1 MTTKSAVAAILLL
14 GACAA
19 AHAQSYPSQPI
30 RIFHNYAPGGGVDV
44 TVRVLAQKLTDS
56 GWPQIVVENRPSA
69 AGTLA
74 GIATKQARPDGYTL
88 LLADVTSHAVSV
100 SMVADLPYDPVKD
113 FAPVTLLWTFPSILA
128 VPTGHPANSVARLI
142 DYAKRKAGGLSYAS
156 QGPGSGGHILGAML
170 QKATAAPMTHVP
182 YRGPAPAIVDLV
194 AERVDFIYA
203 SYASLKQHVD
213 SGKLKLL
220 AISSRQRLQEL
231 PDLPTMTEAG
241 YPDVYLDVWF
251 ALVGP
256 AGLPEPIVN
265 ALRDRVLG
273 VLHSPEMS
281 SKISQ
286 QGWLLTTSTPAELRD
301 LIRTEIGRIGRVLK
315 EAAVGEGR

>member
-1 MTTKSAVAAILLL
+1 MTATPAIAALLLL

-19 AHAQSYPSQPI
+19 AHAQGYPSQPI

-44 TVRVLAQKLTDS
+44 TVRVLAQTLTDS
-56 GWPQIVVENRPSA
+56 GWPQVVVENRPSA

-88 LLADVTSHAVSV
+88 LLADLTSHAVSV

-113 FAPVTLLWTFPSILA
+113 FAPITLLWTFPSILA
-128 VPTGHPANSVARLI
+128 VPAGHPAGSIAELI
-142 DYAKRKAGGLSYAS
+142 DHARRKPGGLSYAS

-170 QKATAAPMTHVP
+170 QRATGAPMTHVP
-182 YRGPAPAIVDLV
+182 YRGPAPALVDLV

-220 AISSRQRLQEL
+220 AISSKQRLKEL
-231 PDLPTMTEAG
+231 PQLPTMTEAG

-251 ALVGP
+251 GLVGP
-256 AGLPEPIVN
+256 AGLPAAIVN
-265 ALRDRVLG
+265 AVRDKVLG
-273 VLHSPEMS
+273 VLHAPDMS
-281 SKISQ
+281 GKIGQ
-286 QGWLLTTSTPAELRD
+286 QGWLLTTSSPEELRD
-301 LIRTEIGRIGRVLK
+301 LIRTEIARIGPVLK
-315 EAAVGEGR
+315 EAAVGESR

>member
-1 MTTKSAVAAILLL
+1 MTATPAIAALLLL

-19 AHAQSYPSQPI
+19 AHAQGYPSQPI

-56 GWPQIVVENRPSA
+56 GWPQVVVENRPSA

-88 LLADVTSHAVSV
+88 LLADLTSHAVSV

-113 FAPVTLLWTFPSILA
+113 FAPITLLWTFPSILA
-128 VPTGHPANSVARLI
+128 VPAGHPAGSIAELI
-142 DYAKRKAGGLSYAS
+142 DHARRKPGGLSYAS

-170 QKATAAPMTHVP
+170 QRATGAPMTHVP
-182 YRGPAPAIVDLV
+182 YRGPAPALVDLV

-220 AISSRQRLQEL
+220 AISSKQRLKEL
-231 PDLPTMTEAG
+231 PQLPTMTEAG

-251 ALVGP
+251 GLVGP
-256 AGLPEPIVN
+256 AGLPAAIVN
-265 ALRDRVLG
+265 AVRDKVLG
-273 VLHSPEMS
+273 VLHAPDMS
-281 SKISQ
+281 GKIGQ
-286 QGWLLTTSTPAELRD
+286 QGWLLTTSSPEELRD
-301 LIRTEIGRIGRVLK
+301 LIRTEIARIGPVLK
-315 EAAVGEGR
+315 EAAVGESR